1 MKSIEAIRNAVTQAA
16 MDYPIKRVD
25 LFGSYANGHAREDS
39 DVDFLVEFSES
50 PVSLFKI
57 SGFQATLSELLQMD
71 VDVVEAPLASD
82 SMLHIDRTVHVYGY

>member
-1 MKSIEAIRNAVTQAA
+1 MKSIEAIRIAVSEAA
-16 MDYPIKRVD
+16 QHYPVKRVD
-25 LFGSYANGHAREDS
+25 LFGSYANGLAKEDS

-71 VDVVEAPLASD
+71 VDIVEVPLSSN
-82 SMLHIDRTVHVYGY
+82 SMLRVDRTVCVYGL

>member
-50 PVSLFKI
+50 PVSLFKSPI
-57 SGFQATLSELLQMD
+57 
-71 VDVVEAPLASD
+71 
-82 SMLHIDRTVHVYGY
+82 